1 MAVHRSA
8 KTFWLLLLLAFWSG
22 PRVIYAERI
31 TFESD
36 AIGNKPNGFQ
46 SVESGLVQFSASGLS
61 GGLAVTPNFS
71 MDFLGTRGLEV
82 FGTPNTALVMSFSVP
97 TTSLSLFFGNDP
109 FDRTRAGD
117 RAILRAFANS
127 FLVGETS
134 VLLNRNDIMDQS
146 ISFTGTPF
154 DLATFQYTAD
164 FFLSET
170 VDDISFEPVP
180 EPATVLLFGT
190 SLPLLAALARR
201 RRRG

>member
-1 MAVHRSA
+1 MAVHRRA
-8 KTFWLLLLLAFWSG
+8 KRVWLVLLLALWCPSVAFG
-22 PRVIYAERI
+22 ERI

-36 AIGNKPNGFQ
+36 AVGNKPNGFQ

-61 GGLAVTPNFS
+61 GSLAVIPNFS

-82 FGTPNTALVMSFSVP
+82 SGTPNTGLIMNFAVP

-109 FDRTRAGD
+109 FDRTREGD
-117 RAILRAFANS
+117 RAILRLFANS
-127 FLVGETS
+127 FLIGETS
-134 VLLNRNDIMDQS
+134 VLLNRNDVMDQS

-154 DLATFQYTAD
+154 DVATFQYTAD
-164 FFLSET
+164 SFLSET

-180 EPATVLLFGT
+180 EPATLLLFGT

-201 RRRG
+201 RR